1 MEASFWQS
9 RWEADQIGFH
19 EAQVHP
25 MLIAHGA
32 RLGADGRVFVPL
44 CGKSRDMP
52 WLRAQG
58 HAVLGIE
65 LADIAVRAF
74 FAEHGMT
81 PTHTSVAPFEHFSA
95 DGYHLLCGDFF
106 ALTRA
111 TAGPFSA
118 IYDRA
123 ALIAL
128 PPEMRR
134 AYATHMTALAETG
147 TCMLL
152 ITVKYG
158 TSVISPPPFA
168 VPMEEVMALYSD
180 AWQIEDCG
188 TRAAEVKGQ
197 PGSEQ
202 AFVLTRL

>member
-1 MEASFWQS
+1 M
-9 RWEADQIGFH
+9 
-19 EAQVHP
+19 HP
-25 MLIAHGA
+25 MLIAHGTS
-32 RLGADGRVFVPL
+32 LGTGGRVFVPL
-44 CGKSRDMP
+44 CGKSKDMP

-81 PTHTSVAPFEHFSA
+81 PTHTKVAPFERFSA
-95 DGYHLLCGDFF
+95 AGYDLLCGDYF
-106 ALTRA
+106 ALTREIS
-111 TAGPFSA
+111 GPFTA

-134 AYATHMTALAETG
+134 AYAAHMTALAETD
-147 TCMLL
+147 TRMLL
-152 ITVKYG
+152 ITVEYD

-168 VPMEEVMALYSD
+168 VSADEVQALYGD
-180 AWQIEDCG
+180 TWAIADRD
-188 TRAAEVKGQ
+188 TRAADVKGQ
-197 PGSEQ
+197 AGSEQ

>member
-9 RWEADQIGFH
+9 RWEANQIGFH

-25 MLIAHGA
+25 MLLAHGA
-32 RLGADGRVFVPL
+32 RLGAGGRVFVPL
-44 CGKSRDMP
+44 CGKSKDMR

-74 FAEHGMT
+74 FAEHGM
-81 PTHTSVAPFEHFSA
+81 PPAHTKVAPFEHFSA
-95 DGYHLLCGDFF
+95 DGYDLLCGDYF
-106 ALTRA
+106 ALTRE
-111 TAGPFSA
+111 TAGPFTA

-128 PPEMRR
+128 PLEMRR
-134 AYATHMTALAETG
+134 AYAAHMTALAETD

-152 ITVKYG
+152 ITVEYD
-158 TSVISPPPFA
+158 TSVILPPPFA
-168 VPMEEVMALYSD
+168 LSAQEVAALYGD
-180 AWQIEDCG
+180 AWTIEECS
-188 TRAAEVKGQ
+188 TRVADVKGQ
-197 PGSEQ
+197 AGSEQ

>member
-1 MEASFWQS
+1 
-9 RWEADQIGFH
+9 
-19 EAQVHP
+19 

-32 RLGADGRVFVPL
+32 SLGAGGRVFVPL
-44 CGKSRDMP
+44 CGKSNDMP
-52 WLRAQG
+52 WLRAEG
-58 HAVLGIE
+58 HEVLGIE

-81 PTHTSVAPFEHFSA
+81 PAHTKVAPFEHFRA
-95 DGYHLLCGDFF
+95 DGYHLLCGDYF
-106 ALTRA
+106 ALTRE
-111 TAGPFSA
+111 TGGPFTA

-134 AYATHMTALAETG
+134 AYAAHMTALAETD

-152 ITVKYG
+152 ITVEYD

-168 VPMEEVMALYSD
+168 VSADEVSALYGD
-180 AWQIEDCG
+180 AWAIEDRG
-188 TRAAEVKGQ
+188 TRAADVKGQ

-202 AFVLTRL
+202 AFVLRRL